1 MISILEPKMS
11 LLYVGVFGYK
21 TGEGRAG
28 RRGRGGGVCGVS
40 KTTELA
46 AGWAGEKDGLN

>member
-1 MISILEPKMS
+1 MISILQPEMS

-21 TGEGRAG
+21 TGVGEGRAG
-28 RRGRGGGVCGVS
+28 QGGGVCGVS

-46 AGWAGEKDGLN
+46 VGWAGEKDGLN